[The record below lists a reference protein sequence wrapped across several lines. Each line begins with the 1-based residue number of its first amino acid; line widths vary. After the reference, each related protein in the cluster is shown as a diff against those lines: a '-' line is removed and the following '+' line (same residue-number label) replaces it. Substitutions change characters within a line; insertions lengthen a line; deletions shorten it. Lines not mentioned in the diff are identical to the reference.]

1 MGLAY
6 YSTMIGLNVILTCL
20 ILGRILYLGRAV
32 SITAR
37 KKCMARYTGTI
48 SMIVES
54 ALPYALSGIA
64 WLVSYGIGSEI
75 SILFLSFY
83 IMFTCISPQM
93 IILQVVKGQAWSK
106 EKAAESVLVLQTI
119 RSTTEHANNYESSD
133 TMSKLG
139 GESHAGSLHAV

>member
-83 IMFTCISPQM
+83 IMFTVSMLLRYGNILFIPAAVHFSANDHFASCQGASLVEEEGCGISAR
-93 IILQVVKGQAWSK
+93 VADH
-106 EKAAESVLVLQTI
+106 TI
-119 RSTTEHANNYESSD
+119 NYR
-133 TMSKLG
+133 TR
-139 GESHAGSLHAV
+139 

>member
-32 SITAR
+32 SIAAR

-64 WLVSYGIGSEI
+64 WLVSYGIGTAVHFSANDHFASCQGASLVEGEGCGI
-75 SILFLSFY
+75 SAR
-83 IMFTCISPQM
+83 
-93 IILQVVKGQAWSK
+93 VADH
-106 EKAAESVLVLQTI
+106 TI
-119 RSTTEHANNYESSD
+119 NYR
-133 TMSKLG
+133 TR
-139 GESHAGSLHAV
+139 